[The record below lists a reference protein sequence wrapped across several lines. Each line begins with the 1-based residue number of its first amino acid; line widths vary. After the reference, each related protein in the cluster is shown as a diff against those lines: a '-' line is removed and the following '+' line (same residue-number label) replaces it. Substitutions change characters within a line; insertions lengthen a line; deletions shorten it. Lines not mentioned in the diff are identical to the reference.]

1 MPTLPAAASVNA
13 ERSLIERLG
22 LVGGHDPDKQLAMAN
37 GQFTEGDL
45 SRSLESIA
53 EAERIVDQAATAGV
67 VRLVSLLLLVLIT
80 VGLVIVLFRRRAY
93 TAPR

>member
-1 MPTLPAAASVNA
+1 MTA

-37 GQFTEGDL
+37 GQFTEGEL